1 MVTRSFN
8 KDLEDELLSFIK
20 REMLIP
26 IIGSG
31 FTVGC
36 KANNGKVPS
45 GQEMK
50 EYMMG
55 KLIETLDEDIKGDFS
70 KIANAYDRHIDK
82 KIRNKYL
89 KDNFTNVLLEEEK
102 KEFLDVSWPYI

>member
-70 KIANAYDRHIDK
+70 KIIRKSLESRKEELIK
-82 KIRNKYL
+82 KGGNTI
-89 KDNFTNVLLEEEK
+89 
-102 KEFLDVSWPYI
+102 I